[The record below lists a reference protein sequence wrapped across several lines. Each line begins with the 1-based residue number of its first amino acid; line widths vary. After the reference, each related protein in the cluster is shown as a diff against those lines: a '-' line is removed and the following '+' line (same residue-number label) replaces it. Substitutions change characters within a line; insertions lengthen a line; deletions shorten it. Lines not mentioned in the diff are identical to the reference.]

1 MFFTAYSIVMFMI
14 RPISGKIVDRKGLR
28 IVLYPSLVIAS
39 VAFFILSGANTLTA
53 VVIAG
58 ILKAIG
64 QGSGSPAIQSTSLKM
79 IGREKAGVV
88 SSTCYIGADVGN
100 ALAPIIGG
108 YVAEHYGYEIMFR
121 GYALILLVLGVTI
134 FTIKWKSDY
143 KKYGVMC

>member
-1 MFFTAYSIVMFMI
+1 
-14 RPISGKIVDRKGLR
+14 
-28 IVLYPSLVIAS
+28 
-39 VAFFILSGANTLTA
+39 TLTA
-53 VVIAG
+53 VIIAG

-100 ALAPIIGG
+100 AIAPIIGG
-108 YVAEHYGYEIMFR
+108 YVAENFGYEVMFK
-121 GYALILLVLGVTI
+121 GYAVILFVVGTII
-134 FTIKWKSDY
+134 FTIKWKYDY